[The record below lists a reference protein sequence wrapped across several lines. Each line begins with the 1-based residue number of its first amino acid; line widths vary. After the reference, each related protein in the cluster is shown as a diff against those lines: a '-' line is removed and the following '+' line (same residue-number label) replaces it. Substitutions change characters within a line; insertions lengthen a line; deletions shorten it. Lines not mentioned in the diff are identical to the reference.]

1 MVGANCRPQS
11 EKQGLE
17 APCKAGCR
25 ACCWN
30 MSTAKPSD
38 KFHPAHAA
46 TGEIAYQNLSILSVF
61 SYFIAFCKIGR
72 QNAWKI
78 DPSVLPDTSIPF
90 QTWYSLIAAL
100 RNAGRSPRTGAQ
112 IDGRSS
118 IGSLGGLQTL
128 ERSYNM
134 RAGSCRKRSSHGT
147 QGFRQRAF
155 QSRRIQRS

>member
-1 MVGANCRPQS
+1 MIWLERTAGHNPRNKGWRRLARQGGNDVELTVGICPLRNLHTSSIPLMLQ
-11 EKQGLE
+11 
-17 APCKAGCR
+17 
-25 ACCWN
+25 
-30 MSTAKPSD
+30 
-38 KFHPAHAA
+38 
-46 TGEIAYQNLSILSVF
+46 TGEIAYQNLCILSVF
-61 SYFIAFCKIGR
+61 SYFITFCEIRR

-90 QTWYSLIAAL
+90 QTWYSPIAAL

-112 IDGRSS
+112 VDGRSS
-118 IGSLGGLQTL
+118 IGSLQTL

-155 QSRRIQRS
+155 QSRRI